1 LPALFLQLP
10 HRRECD
16 RNSIRC
22 KCLKEHALDQFIHRQ
37 GADLLTQGTASL
49 ALVDSAAVDRIIAI
63 RPRVPQAHA
72 TPAAPANSDALQQC
86 RAPARRASVPRLVG
100 SGGDPEQDLAVDRPS
115 RRSWGK
121 QLFSRSVDLRL
132 RAPIDDPEAVFG
144 AVPEV
149 EGWER
154 TPLGYTLTVSD
165 PDLVAPALA
174 RALVRADADVSV
186 DRRPSPTIRWRTSTS
201 S

>member
-1 LPALFLQLP
+1 MLLLNHFDDAQLLFPCALERARYQTVLGLDGVILAPCPFGLVSGTLSSERPLPFELPALFLQLP

-49 ALVDSAAVDRIIAI
+49 ALVDSTAVDRIIAI

-86 RAPARRASVPRLVG
+86 RAPARRASVPRLV
-100 SGGDPEQDLAVDRPS
+100 AVRVVCQP
-115 RRSWGK
+115 
-121 QLFSRSVDLRL
+121 
-132 RAPIDDPEAVFG
+132 
-144 AVPEV
+144 
-149 EGWER
+149 
-154 TPLGYTLTVSD
+154 PLVGMN
-165 PDLVAPALA
+165 
-174 RALVRADADVSV
+174 
-186 DRRPSPTIRWRTSTS
+186 S
-201 S
+201 SQPM